1 MNKTVFY
8 KILCRLFCFVS
19 ICCTLSGTMYA
30 AHQSE
35 DHITLSMQN
44 VPLHEVMDAIKQ
56 QSRYLFINQGVDEG
70 QNVSIEVK
78 DMAIQD
84 VCRTLFSPVNID
96 YTIEGATIIIKNRPA
111 DSLVTVKGTVVDA
124 AGIPIPGVA
133 VMEQGTT
140 NGITTDLDGLYTLEV
155 SGAGSVLEFNCL
167 GYSTRTVPVNGRA
180 VVDVTMSEESM
191 VLEGTVVTALGIRRA
206 EKALSYNVQE
216 INSDEL
222 LANKDANFVN
232 SLNGKVAGL
241 VINASSS
248 GVGGASKV
256 VMRGQKS
263 IEQSSNA
270 LYVIDGVPMYTMAKE
285 GSTEFGSTGSTDPI
299 ADINPEDIESMT
311 VLTGA
316 AAAALYGSDA
326 ANGAIVITTKQGQA
340 GKTTVTVTSNTE
352 VSSPFVLPRFQNRYG
367 TGNLLSTAGASYL
380 SWGNKLNASN
390 YMGYDPHKDYFQMGV
405 TGTESVSLSTGTE
418 KNQTYLSAAAVNSRG
433 IVPNNNY
440 NRYNFTFRNTTSFLD
455 DKLKLDVGASYI
467 LQNDRNVVNQGTY
480 SNPIVGAYLFPRGN
494 DWADI
499 EMYERWSPER
509 SIYTQYWPVGDAG
522 ITMQNPYWVSYR
534 NLRENKKDRY
544 MMNAGLSYQVLDWLS
559 VSGRIRIDNSI
570 NTYTEKYYAS
580 TYNTL
585 TELSDRGLYTVADS
599 KDKQIYG
606 DVLVNINKTWEDWS
620 LQATAGASFTDMRSE
635 MRQIRGPIADG
646 SVEGER
652 AGLANVFNVMNL
664 SQSRTSRSESGW
676 REQTQSVFASAEIG
690 FKGAYYLTLT
700 GRNDWPSQLAG
711 PNSNQSSFFYPS
723 VGASVVLSEIIPNMP
738 QMLEY
743 LKIRGSWASV
753 GVAFERYIANPLYS
767 WNSNNTSWNTQTQYP
782 LYNLKPER
790 TSSWEVG
797 LTMRF
802 LKYFNLDATY
812 YHALTSNQTFDP
824 KISVGSGYSN
834 MYVQSGSVLNNGVEV
849 ALGFDNT
856 WGIFGWN
863 SNLTF
868 SANHNEILSL
878 ADDIVVNGV
887 HTSIDQLDMEGLDQ
901 AHFILREGG
910 TLGDLYSLVDLQRDS
925 RGNILINE
933 NGEVSKTNITDTD
946 KYIKLGSVL
955 PKANLAWN
963 NSFRVGNFNFGFLIT
978 ARIGGIVYSKTQAM
992 LDGFGVSEASA
1003 LARDNGGILVNGGD
1017 VVNPQLWYQEVGYNT
1032 PVPQYYT
1039 YSATNVRLQEATIGY
1054 TFPRKML
1061 GNVCELTLQLV
1072 GRNLWMIYNKAPFD
1086 PESIATM
1093 NNYYQGIDYFMLPST
1108 RNFGFN
1114 IRLKF

>member
-390 YMGYDPHKDYFQMGV
+390 YMGYDPRKDYFQMGV

>member
-1 MNKTVFY
+1 M
-8 KILCRLFCFVS
+8 
-19 ICCTLSGTMYA
+19 
-30 AHQSE
+30 
-35 DHITLSMQN
+35 
-44 VPLHEVMDAIKQ
+44 
-56 QSRYLFINQGVDEG
+56 
-70 QNVSIEVK
+70 
-78 DMAIQD
+78 
-84 VCRTLFSPVNID
+84 
-96 YTIEGATIIIKNRPA
+96 
-111 DSLVTVKGTVVDA
+111 
-124 AGIPIPGVA
+124 
-133 VMEQGTT
+133 
-140 NGITTDLDGLYTLEV
+140 
-155 SGAGSVLEFNCL
+155 
-167 GYSTRTVPVNGRA
+167 
-180 VVDVTMSEESM
+180 
-191 VLEGTVVTALGIRRA
+191 
-206 EKALSYNVQE
+206 
-216 INSDEL
+216 
-222 LANKDANFVN
+222 
-232 SLNGKVAGL
+232 
-241 VINASSS
+241 
-248 GVGGASKV
+248 
-256 VMRGQKS
+256 
-263 IEQSSNA
+263 
-270 LYVIDGVPMYTMAKE
+270 
-285 GSTEFGSTGSTDPI
+285 
-299 ADINPEDIESMT
+299 
-311 VLTGA
+311 
-316 AAAALYGSDA
+316 
-326 ANGAIVITTKQGQA
+326 
-340 GKTTVTVTSNTE
+340 
-352 VSSPFVLPRFQNRYG
+352 
-367 TGNLLSTAGASYL
+367 
-380 SWGNKLNASN
+380 
-390 YMGYDPHKDYFQMGV
+390 
-405 TGTESVSLSTGTE
+405 
-418 KNQTYLSAAAVNSRG
+418 
-433 IVPNNNY
+433 
-440 NRYNFTFRNTTSFLD
+440 
-455 DKLKLDVGASYI
+455 
-467 LQNDRNVVNQGTY
+467 
-480 SNPIVGAYLFPRGN
+480 
-494 DWADI
+494 
-499 EMYERWSPER
+499 
-509 SIYTQYWPVGDAG
+509 
-522 ITMQNPYWVSYR
+522 
-534 NLRENKKDRY
+534 
-544 MMNAGLSYQVLDWLS
+544 
-559 VSGRIRIDNSI
+559 
-570 NTYTEKYYAS
+570 
-580 TYNTL
+580 

-664 SQSRTSRSESGW
+664 SQSRTTRSESGW

-711 PNSNQSSFFYPS
+711 PNSNQASFFYPS

-856 WGIFGWN
+856 WGIFNWN

-868 SANHNEILSL
+868 SANHNKILSL

-933 NGEVSKTNITDTD
+933 NGEVNKANITDPD

-1003 LARDNGGILVNGGD
+1003 LARDNGGVLVNGGD

>member
-1 MNKTVFY
+1 
-8 KILCRLFCFVS
+8 
-19 ICCTLSGTMYA
+19 
-30 AHQSE
+30 
-35 DHITLSMQN
+35 
-44 VPLHEVMDAIKQ
+44 
-56 QSRYLFINQGVDEG
+56 
-70 QNVSIEVK
+70 
-78 DMAIQD
+78 
-84 VCRTLFSPVNID
+84 
-96 YTIEGATIIIKNRPA
+96 
-111 DSLVTVKGTVVDA
+111 
-124 AGIPIPGVA
+124 
-133 VMEQGTT
+133 
-140 NGITTDLDGLYTLEV
+140 
-155 SGAGSVLEFNCL
+155 
-167 GYSTRTVPVNGRA
+167 
-180 VVDVTMSEESM
+180 
-191 VLEGTVVTALGIRRA
+191 
-206 EKALSYNVQE
+206 
-216 INSDEL
+216 
-222 LANKDANFVN
+222 
-232 SLNGKVAGL
+232 
-241 VINASSS
+241 
-248 GVGGASKV
+248 
-256 VMRGQKS
+256 
-263 IEQSSNA
+263 
-270 LYVIDGVPMYTMAKE
+270 
-285 GSTEFGSTGSTDPI
+285 
-299 ADINPEDIESMT
+299 
-311 VLTGA
+311 
-316 AAAALYGSDA
+316 
-326 ANGAIVITTKQGQA
+326 
-340 GKTTVTVTSNTE
+340 
-352 VSSPFVLPRFQNRYG
+352 
-367 TGNLLSTAGASYL
+367 
-380 SWGNKLNASN
+380 
-390 YMGYDPHKDYFQMGV
+390 
-405 TGTESVSLSTGTE
+405 
-418 KNQTYLSAAAVNSRG
+418 
-433 IVPNNNY
+433 
-440 NRYNFTFRNTTSFLD
+440 
-455 DKLKLDVGASYI
+455 
-467 LQNDRNVVNQGTY
+467 
-480 SNPIVGAYLFPRGN
+480 
-494 DWADI
+494 
-499 EMYERWSPER
+499 
-509 SIYTQYWPVGDAG
+509 
-522 ITMQNPYWVSYR
+522 MQNPYWVSYR

-711 PNSNQSSFFYPS
+711 PNSNQASFFYPS

-767 WNSNNTSWNTQTQYP
+767 WNTNNTSWNTQTQYP

-790 TSSWEVG
+790 TSSWEIG

-868 SANHNEILSL
+868 SANHNKILSL

-933 NGEVSKTNITDTD
+933 NGEVSKSNITDSD

>member
-1 MNKTVFY
+1 
-8 KILCRLFCFVS
+8 
-19 ICCTLSGTMYA
+19 
-30 AHQSE
+30 
-35 DHITLSMQN
+35 
-44 VPLHEVMDAIKQ
+44 
-56 QSRYLFINQGVDEG
+56 
-70 QNVSIEVK
+70 
-78 DMAIQD
+78 
-84 VCRTLFSPVNID
+84 
-96 YTIEGATIIIKNRPA
+96 
-111 DSLVTVKGTVVDA
+111 
-124 AGIPIPGVA
+124 
-133 VMEQGTT
+133 
-140 NGITTDLDGLYTLEV
+140 
-155 SGAGSVLEFNCL
+155 
-167 GYSTRTVPVNGRA
+167 
-180 VVDVTMSEESM
+180 
-191 VLEGTVVTALGIRRA
+191 
-206 EKALSYNVQE
+206 
-216 INSDEL
+216 
-222 LANKDANFVN
+222 
-232 SLNGKVAGL
+232 
-241 VINASSS
+241 
-248 GVGGASKV
+248 
-256 VMRGQKS
+256 
-263 IEQSSNA
+263 
-270 LYVIDGVPMYTMAKE
+270 
-285 GSTEFGSTGSTDPI
+285 
-299 ADINPEDIESMT
+299 
-311 VLTGA
+311 
-316 AAAALYGSDA
+316 
-326 ANGAIVITTKQGQA
+326 
-340 GKTTVTVTSNTE
+340 
-352 VSSPFVLPRFQNRYG
+352 
-367 TGNLLSTAGASYL
+367 
-380 SWGNKLNASN
+380 
-390 YMGYDPHKDYFQMGV
+390 
-405 TGTESVSLSTGTE
+405 
-418 KNQTYLSAAAVNSRG
+418 
-433 IVPNNNY
+433 
-440 NRYNFTFRNTTSFLD
+440 
-455 DKLKLDVGASYI
+455 
-467 LQNDRNVVNQGTY
+467 
-480 SNPIVGAYLFPRGN
+480 
-494 DWADI
+494 
-499 EMYERWSPER
+499 
-509 SIYTQYWPVGDAG
+509 
-522 ITMQNPYWVSYR
+522 MQNPYWVSYR

-690 FKGAYYLTLT
+690 FRGAYYLTLT

>member
-1 MNKTVFY
+1 M
-8 KILCRLFCFVS
+8 
-19 ICCTLSGTMYA
+19 
-30 AHQSE
+30 
-35 DHITLSMQN
+35 
-44 VPLHEVMDAIKQ
+44 
-56 QSRYLFINQGVDEG
+56 
-70 QNVSIEVK
+70 
-78 DMAIQD
+78 
-84 VCRTLFSPVNID
+84 
-96 YTIEGATIIIKNRPA
+96 
-111 DSLVTVKGTVVDA
+111 
-124 AGIPIPGVA
+124 
-133 VMEQGTT
+133 
-140 NGITTDLDGLYTLEV
+140 
-155 SGAGSVLEFNCL
+155 
-167 GYSTRTVPVNGRA
+167 
-180 VVDVTMSEESM
+180 
-191 VLEGTVVTALGIRRA
+191 
-206 EKALSYNVQE
+206 
-216 INSDEL
+216 
-222 LANKDANFVN
+222 
-232 SLNGKVAGL
+232 
-241 VINASSS
+241 
-248 GVGGASKV
+248 
-256 VMRGQKS
+256 
-263 IEQSSNA
+263 
-270 LYVIDGVPMYTMAKE
+270 
-285 GSTEFGSTGSTDPI
+285 
-299 ADINPEDIESMT
+299 
-311 VLTGA
+311 
-316 AAAALYGSDA
+316 
-326 ANGAIVITTKQGQA
+326 
-340 GKTTVTVTSNTE
+340 
-352 VSSPFVLPRFQNRYG
+352 
-367 TGNLLSTAGASYL
+367 
-380 SWGNKLNASN
+380 
-390 YMGYDPHKDYFQMGV
+390 
-405 TGTESVSLSTGTE
+405 
-418 KNQTYLSAAAVNSRG
+418 
-433 IVPNNNY
+433 
-440 NRYNFTFRNTTSFLD
+440 
-455 DKLKLDVGASYI
+455 
-467 LQNDRNVVNQGTY
+467 
-480 SNPIVGAYLFPRGN
+480 
-494 DWADI
+494 
-499 EMYERWSPER
+499 
-509 SIYTQYWPVGDAG
+509 
-522 ITMQNPYWVSYR
+522 
-534 NLRENKKDRY
+534 
-544 MMNAGLSYQVLDWLS
+544 
-559 VSGRIRIDNSI
+559 
-570 NTYTEKYYAS
+570 
-580 TYNTL
+580 
-585 TELSDRGLYTVADS
+585 
-599 KDKQIYG
+599 
-606 DVLVNINKTWEDWS
+606 
-620 LQATAGASFTDMRSE
+620 
-635 MRQIRGPIADG
+635 
-646 SVEGER
+646 
-652 AGLANVFNVMNL
+652 
-664 SQSRTSRSESGW
+664 
-676 REQTQSVFASAEIG
+676 
-690 FKGAYYLTLT
+690 
-700 GRNDWPSQLAG
+700 
-711 PNSNQSSFFYPS
+711 
-723 VGASVVLSEIIPNMP
+723 VLSEIIPNMP

-767 WNSNNTSWNTQTQYP
+767 WNTNNTSWNTQTQYP

-790 TSSWEVG
+790 TSSWEIG

-1003 LARDNGGILVNGGD
+1003 LARDNGGIFVNGGD